1 MVQLPHTETMC
12 YYARMD
18 LGDELRAR
26 LQGGGIKAAELAR
39 QAGVTRQYIQRIM
52 SGQAASVRPETRAR
66 IMAALERMLAAATVG
81 VPEHEGVAQL
91 AADEALCRE
100 QGVTTAELHFL
111 GQFVHYG
118 PDGLPCAIKTKTQAL
133 DLLRA
138 LRPLYGPAAGPA
150 PKPRP

>member
-1 MVQLPHTETMC
+1 MT
-12 YYARMD
+12 
-18 LGDELRAR
+18 LGEELRSR

-52 SGQAASVRPETRAR
+52 SGQAGTVRPETRAR

-81 VPEHEGVAQL
+81 VFEHEGVAQL
-91 AADEALCRE
+91 ADDADLCRE
-100 QGVTTAELHFL
+100 HGVTPAELHFL
-111 GQFVHYG
+111 AQFVHYG

-138 LRPLYGPAAGPA
+138 LRPLYGPAGGQARG
-150 PKPRP
+150 PRPSHSR